1 MHTDTP
7 ALSLAAGTLPLDAPP
22 EPQPARVLITG
33 ASSGIGRAVALALAA
48 QGSRLWLLSRSQ
60 EALDE
65 AARECRE
72 VGASEV
78 HTLPGDVADP
88 EVVEDAVA
96 RAHPDAVVHSAAVV
110 SYGYLADTPTDVLA
124 RVVATNVLGSL
135 LVSRA
140 ALRAFRAAGGTGR
153 LVLVGSVLGQVPVP
167 LMGPYVVSKAAI
179 GALGEVLRIE
189 TRGLPGVTVTVLTP
203 GAVDTPLY
211 DQAATVTGQEGKPP
225 PPVVSPERVAAAVV
239 KALQAERP
247 RGVVSVGPVNGL
259 LRAGYTLVPPL
270 YRALVEPAMRLFA
283 LGAPSLPTHGNVHG
297 PVPHRE
303 AVAGRW
309 RVPWGSARHPRM
321 RRPQPGTD
329 EA

>member
-1 MHTDTP
+1 MHTVSP
-7 ALSLAAGTLPLDAPP
+7 IPSLAAGTVSPDPQP
-22 EPQPARVLITG
+22 EPQPARVLVTG
-33 ASSGIGRAVALALAA
+33 ASSGIGRAVAHALAA
-48 QGSRLWLLSRSQ
+48 QGSRLWLLSRSP
-60 EALDE
+60 ESLDV

-72 VGASEV
+72 AGAPEV
-78 HTLPGDVADP
+78 HTLAGDVADP
-88 EVVEDAVA
+88 DVVEDAVA
-96 RAHPDAVVHSAAVV
+96 RARPDAVVHSAAVV

-124 RVVATNVLGSL
+124 RVVDTNVLGSL

-140 ALRAFRAAGGTGR
+140 ALRSFRSAGGTGR

-167 LMGPYVVSKAAI
+167 LMGPYVVSKAAV

-189 TRGLPGVTVTVLTP
+189 TRGLPGVGVTVLTP

-211 DQAATVTGQEGKPP
+211 DQAATVTGQEGRPP

-247 RGVVSVGPVNGL
+247 PGVVSVGPVNVL
-259 LRAGYTLVPPL
+259 LRAGYTLAPPL
-270 YRALVEPAMRLFA
+270 YRALVEPAMRLLA
-283 LGAPSLPTHGNVHG
+283 LGGPTLPTRGNVHA
-297 PVPHRE
+297 PAPHRE
-303 AVAGRW
+303 GVAGRW

-321 RRPQPGTD
+321 HPAGTGID